1 MKSAS
6 CVCMCRYTF
15 CMKLVIWLAVI
26 AAIAVLV
33 YGIVKWRRRREE
45 LEQASEQRTA
55 AFMAEMMAA
64 TKAKATPAVDA
75 RSKALPAVDAL
86 AKATP
91 AVDALAKAAPA
102 VDAMALAKQKM
113 LFDAAAKAGE
123 AGEPVLSIQLYAR
136 LLARYPDTAFAALAR
151 EAVEAQKKNLP
162 KT

>member
-1 MKSAS
+1 
-6 CVCMCRYTF
+6 
-15 CMKLVIWLAVI
+15 MKLVIWLAVI

-33 YGIVKWRRRREE
+33 YGIVKWRQRREE

-64 TKAKATPAVDA
+64 TRSRAAPALD
-75 RSKALPAVDAL
+75 
-86 AKATP
+86 
-91 AVDALAKAAPA
+91 AKAAPA
-102 VDAMALAKQKM
+102 VDATALAKQK
-113 LFDAAAKAGE
+113 LLLDAAAKAGE

-136 LLARYPDTAFAALAR
+136 LLARYPDTAFAAQAR